1 MSLSLALLA
10 YLTLTTYFLDRL
22 DLRYLFGR
30 HAVAKEL
37 APLRSWQPLFEDSFM
52 CSALVAL
59 KTLMASQKAVL
70 KHATVLVQQ
79 PLSIT

>member
-1 MSLSLALLA
+1 MLSYWYTHVFVTGAA
-10 YLTLTTYFLDRL
+10 GIPDTHN
-22 DLRYLFGR
+22 LFGR
-30 HAVAKEL
+30 HAVAKML
-37 APLRSWQPLFEDSFM
+37 APLRSWQPLFEDSFT

-79 PLSIT
+79 PLSIA